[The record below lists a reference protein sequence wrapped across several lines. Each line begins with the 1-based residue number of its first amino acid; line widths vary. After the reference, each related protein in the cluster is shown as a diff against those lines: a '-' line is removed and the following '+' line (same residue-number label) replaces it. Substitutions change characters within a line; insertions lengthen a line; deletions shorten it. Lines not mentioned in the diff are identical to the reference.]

1 MSATGYTPILIY
13 GSTTTGNTP
22 SASNLTTTTNG
33 VELAINATDGKL
45 FYKDNN
51 GVVQVLATKA
61 GTSGIFTNVTITGG
75 TIDGTTIG
83 ATTPS
88 SGKFSTLTAT
98 TSNLGTVST
107 GTWNGS
113 TIGTGYG
120 GTGITTTPANGA
132 LLIGNGTGY
141 TSATLTAGTG
151 IAITN
156 SSGGITI
163 AVNGTGEVTSFQTSL
178 SGLTPSTATAG
189 AVTLA
194 GTLGT
199 SSGGTGLT
207 AFTANQ
213 IFYASSTSAIAQS
226 SNLTFNGTTLT
237 ANTLN
242 LTNALG
248 VAYGG
253 TGLTTLTSG
262 YIPYGNGT
270 SAFSSSSSLTFD
282 GQTLLVNR
290 STPILTLTDTS
301 SSNNSLRFVSTGG
314 INYIQSGIS
323 GGSFADLTFT
333 SNNGSSEKMRL
344 TSAGYLGIG
353 TNSPATQLQI
363 TGSFS
368 LGNGQNIGWGGA
380 YGAGVP
386 TIAGSSGS
394 GILFYANGSTSG
406 LTTTFDA
413 SGNLGLGVTPSV
425 WYSQYK
431 AMQFSGGLVLASFSS
446 GGAYVGSNYYS
457 NSSGVNTYISSS
469 YATSYGQ
476 STTGQHQ
483 WFTAPSGTAG
493 NAITF
498 TQAMTLTNSGYLG
511 VGGTSPFA
519 KISSYVSS
527 SGTFQSAL
535 GATNSVDSDLTIRI
549 KTSVTDLYNSAGALT
564 FTTSNG
570 ENMRITSGGQV
581 LLNLSSAP
589 STNNQIPL
597 VVSTAGAP
605 LIKFYSNNSA
615 SMAATCGI
623 TTQTYGASKYSGYQL
638 TSNGTGMFTNS
649 SAGTTN
655 YISGAGSIVFGSLNQ
670 DPFENSSA
678 TFTESAR
685 FTSGGYLGIGTS
697 SPSNILTVQGN
708 SGQVRVSNGTDTA
721 DFGTSGST
729 AYLGS
734 NTNVPLYFYTN
745 GTERMRLDTSGNLGL
760 GVTPSAWSGFGSA
773 EEYGGKGNFVGGNSS
788 ALYVGNNAYY
798 NSGWKYVNSAAAGY
812 YYSYAGQHTWY
823 NAPSGTA
830 GNAITFTQAMTLDN
844 SGNLLVGKTT
854 SSNYGDGSQ
863 IYPAG
868 TIGLGHPSG
877 TGSGAAYALFGYNA
891 TGIGSITQS
900 GTTAVLY
907 NTTSDQ
913 RLKENIVDAPQ
924 GNIDQI
930 KVRSFDWIADGS
942 HQEYGVVAQELLE
955 VAPYAVH
962 QPQDTNEMM
971 GVDYSKLVPMM
982 IREIQDLRARLAKA
996 GL

>member
-1 MSATGYTPILIY
+1 MAQTGFTPIEIY
-13 GSTTTGNTP
+13 GSSTTGNTP
-22 SASNLTTTTNG
+22 SASNLVTSSSG
-33 VELAINATDGKL
+33 CELAINYTDGKL

-61 GTSGIFTNVTITGG
+61 GTSGIFTNVTISGG

-83 ATTPS
+83 ATTPTT
-88 SGKFSTLTAT
+88 GKFSTLTAT

-413 SGNLGLGVTPSV
+413 SGNLGLGVTPSA
-425 WYSQYK
+425 WSTGK
-431 AMQFSGGLVLASFSS
+431 ALEI
-446 GGAYVGSNYYS
+446 AYVGNALW
-457 NSSGVNTYISSS
+457 SSS
-469 YATSYGQ
+469 A
-476 STTGQHQ
+476 
-483 WFTAPSGTAG
+483 SG
-493 NAITF
+493 NIF
-498 TQAMTLTNSGYLG
+498 
-511 VGGTSPFA
+511 
-519 KISSYVSS
+519 
-527 SGTFQSAL
+527 
-535 GATNSVDSDLTIRI
+535 
-549 KTSVTDLYNSAGALT
+549 
-564 FTTSNG
+564 
-570 ENMRITSGGQV
+570 
-581 LLNLSSAP
+581 
-589 STNNQIPL
+589 
-597 VVSTAGAP
+597 
-605 LIKFYSNNSA
+605 
-615 SMAATCGI
+615 
-623 TTQTYGASKYSGYQL
+623 L
-638 TSNGTGMFTNS
+638 TSNT
-649 SAGTTN
+649 
-655 YISGAGSIVFGSLNQ
+655 
-670 DPFENSSA
+670 
-678 TFTESAR
+678 
-685 FTSGGYLGIGTS
+685 
-697 SPSNILTVQGN
+697 
-708 SGQVRVSNGTDTA
+708 
-721 DFGTSGST
+721 
-729 AYLGS
+729 
-734 NTNVPLYFYTN
+734 
-745 GTERMRLDTSGNLGL
+745 
-760 GVTPSAWSGFGSA
+760 
-773 EEYGGKGNFVGGNSS
+773 
-788 ALYVGNNAYY
+788 YY
-798 NSGWKYVNSAAAGY
+798 NSGYKYATSAAASY
-812 YYSYAGQHTWY
+812 YQQNAGIHSWY

-830 GNAITFTQAMTLDN
+830 GNTISFTQALTLDN
-844 SGNLLVGKTT
+844 SGNLLLNTT
-854 SSNYGDGSQ
+854 STNNGAKFSVTADASSAQVLGLRDSASTYANNDNYILFSNSAGN
-863 IYPAG
+863 PAG
-868 TIGLGHPSG
+868 GITHPASTSLGVWG
-877 TGSGAAYALFGYNA
+877 NTDLRFMYGSGATEGMRLDTSGNLLVGTTTTLNVATSGNYISGGTASYIGTGHASGTASGSSYTAYYYNA
-891 TGIGSITQS
+891 TYIGGITQN
-900 GTTAVLY
+900 GTTGVLY

-913 RLKENIVDAPQ
+913 RLKTNIVDAPS

-930 KVRSFDWIADGS
+930 KVRSFDFKSDNS
-942 HQEYGVVAQELLE
+942 HVEYGFIAQELVE

-962 QPQDTNEMM
+962 QPTNPDEMM